1 MSSFAKFIVRGE
13 ADAVVTYLQN
23 LCSNDVDIPVGGI
36 VPTGMQNGGGGYEND
51 CMLIRRDSNS
61 FFMVSPTQQQTRIME
76 WMENHLP
83 KDNSVGLQDV
93 TSMYTV
99 LSIAGPKSKDLMEE
113 LSGEDMGLQPF
124 TYREINVGYASG
136 VMVMAVT
143 NTGEPGYSLYIP
155 SEFALQIY
163 DNLIKVGRDYGIRNV
178 GHLAMRFLRIEKF
191 IPFWAE
197 ELTSETT
204 PLEVNRAWKVQL
216 EKDYFIGK
224 AALERQQEEGLVKRL
239 VQFHLEEHDK
249 DTDIWPWGGEAVY
262 RNGEWVGVVSSTAY
276 GFTLR
281 KMVALGFVRHP
292 SGQEVVEEDWIL
304 DPEAE
309 WTIAI
314 AGKPFV
320 CTVHLEPP
328 PLPVILQESAQQG
341 KKSKKNYPT
350 VQLLNARRRSGH

>member
-1 MSSFAKFIVRGE
+1 
-13 ADAVVTYLQN
+13 
-23 LCSNDVDIPVGGI
+23 
-36 VPTGMQNGGGGYEND
+36 MQNEGGGYEND
-51 CMLIRRDSNS
+51 CMLIRRDRSS

-113 LSGEDMGLQPF
+113 LSGEDMNIPNF

-178 GHLAMRFLRIEKF
+178 GQLAMRFLRIEKF

-204 PLEVNRAWKVQL
+204 PNEVNRAWKVKYDK
-216 EKDYFIGK
+216 EHFIGK
-224 AALERQQEEGLVKRL
+224 KALLKQREEGVTKRL
-239 VQFHLEEHDK
+239 VQFHLEEYDK
-249 DTDIWPWGGEAVY
+249 DTEIWPWGGEAVY
-262 RNGEWVGVVSSTAY
+262 RNGESVGTVSSSAY

-292 SGQEVVEEDWIL
+292 ASSPVTEDWIL
-304 DPEAE
+304 DPTAE
-309 WTIAI
+309 WTISI
-314 AGKPFV
+314 AGKPFAAS
-320 CTVHLEPP
+320 VHLEPP
-328 PLPVILQESAQQG
+328 PLPVILQQEGQQSSGG
-341 KKSKKNYPT
+341 KNKKNYPT
-350 VQLLNARRRSGH
+350 VQLLNTRRSSGKAR